1 MKKSLLLLIAIN
13 IFYCCQNT
21 SENDSKDSTINQV
34 ESSLIQP
41 VFVEGD
47 SLWSIEER
55 MEHYGVPGVSI
66 TVIKDYQI
74 AWSKSY
80 GFMDKDS
87 KAPVTNQTL
96 FQAGSI
102 SKPVAAYGAL
112 KLVEQGKLDLDK
124 DINSYLKSWTL
135 PDSEFTA
142 ENKVALKH
150 LLSHTGGLT
159 VHGFLGYSPDLPVP
173 TLVQVLNG
181 EKPANSPPIFVD
193 KAPDESYRYSGGG
206 FSVMQQAMIDVEG
219 KTFPEIMDEQI
230 LQPLE
235 MTNSTYNQ
243 PLQEQRLKMAATG
256 YLPDGS
262 MTKGKR
268 HTYPEMAAA
277 GLWTTSEDLAKFAV
291 DIQNTYKGENAKVMS
306 KEMVTT
312 MLTPYYKDF
321 IGMGIFINT
330 YKDEKYFGH
339 GGWDEGFSSE
349 MVAHRDKGYGV
360 VVLTNS
366 NHPDFIREL
375 IRSVAMSYQWDEYV
389 PMYKALAA
397 NDDELE
403 KFNGRYKLNN
413 SEVITISNKD
423 NRLFGSGLIEEP
435 EELFKITD
443 STFLRR
449 EGHKHVQFKT
459 DADGKT
465 TLNILDIN
473 TGEVQRTLATM
484 AAGEKLPFE
493 YLQSGYFDKAIEGYK
508 QLMMDNPNDSA
519 VNEGN
524 LNVIGY
530 NLLGDGKMELAKDLF
545 KVNMLLYPESSNV
558 YDSYAEACMKLGENE
573 LAIENYKKSLVLD
586 PNNSNAE
593 TMIAEIIK
601 NRE

>member
-1 MKKSLLLLIAIN
+1 MKNLLLLLIVLVV
-13 IFYCCQNT
+13 FYGCQNT
-21 SENDSKDSTINQV
+21 SENNPNDIAIKQV

-47 SLWSIEER
+47 SLWNIEER
-55 MEHYGVPGVSI
+55 MKHYGVPGVSI

-74 AWSKSY
+74 AWTKSY
-80 GFMDKDS
+80 GVMDKDS
-87 KAPVTNQTL
+87 KELVTNQTL

-112 KLVEQGKLDLDK
+112 KLVEQGKLDLDT
-124 DINSYLKSWTL
+124 DINSYLTSWKL

-150 LLSHTGGLT
+150 LLSHTGGTT

-193 KAPDESYRYSGGG
+193 KAPDESFRYSGGG
-206 FSVMQQAMIDVEG
+206 FSVMQQAMIDVEE
-219 KTFPEIMDEQI
+219 KSFPEIMDEQI
-230 LQPLE
+230 LQPLG

-243 PLQEQRLKMAATG
+243 PLQEPRLETAATG

-291 DIQNTYKGENAKVMS
+291 DIQNTYKGESGKVFS
-306 KEMVTT
+306 KEMVTK
-312 MLTPYYKDF
+312 MLTPYFEDF

-366 NHPDFIREL
+366 NHPDFISEL
-375 IRSVAMSYQWDEYV
+375 IRSVAMTYQWDEYV
-389 PMYKALAA
+389 PKYKALVAK
-397 NDDELE
+397 DDEL
-403 KFNGRYKLNN
+403 KNLNGRYKLSS
-413 SEVITISNKD
+413 SEVITISN
-423 NRLFGSGLIEEP
+423 NNNQLFASGLIEEP
-435 EELFKITD
+435 QELIKITD

-449 EGHKHVQFKT
+449 QGHRHVQFKT

-465 TLNILDIN
+465 TLNILDPN
-473 TGEVQRTLATM
+473 TSDVQRTLTTM
-484 AAGEKLPFE
+484 TADEKLPLE
-493 YLQSGYFDKAIEGYK
+493 YLQSGEFDKALEGYK
-508 QLMMDNPNDSA
+508 QILKEDSSDSD

-524 LNVIGY
+524 LNVTGY
-530 NLLGDGKMELAKDLF
+530 NLLGDDKMELAKNIF
-545 KVNMLLYPESSNV
+545 KVNVLLYPESSNV
-558 YDSYAEACMKLGENE
+558 YDSYAEACMKLGEDD
-573 LAIENYKKSLVLD
+573 LAIKNYKKSLELD

-593 TMIAEIIK
+593 AMIVEINK
-601 NRE
+601 KRE